1 MVYQII
7 LAIVFSIFASI
18 AKAICDLSS
27 DDKIKFKPET
37 YWVKSK
43 SWVNKWKNGDPKQGE
58 KFWKSSGW
66 LVALTDAWHLFG
78 LIERISLAIT
88 YTFSGLLIAKS
99 IWFIFFPFGCYILF
113 ASIFHIFYTYVFV
126 KK

>member
-1 MVYQII
+1 MVYQIVISI
-7 LAIVFSIFASI
+7 LLIIISGI

-58 KFWKSSGW
+58 KFWGSSRW
-66 LVALTDAWHLFG
+66 FVSFTDAWHLFG
-78 LIERISLAIT
+78 LIERISFAIA
-88 YTFSGLLIAKS
+88 FILSGLLIAS
-99 IWFIFFPFGCYILF
+99 NIWFIFFALGCYILF
-113 ASIFHIFYTYVFV
+113 ATIFHIFYTYIF

>member
-1 MVYQII
+1 MVYQIVISI
-7 LAIVFSIFASI
+7 LLIIISGI

-27 DDKIKFKPET
+27 DDKIKFKPEI

-58 KFWKSSGW
+58 KFWGSSRW
-66 LVALTDAWHLFG
+66 FVLFTDAWHLFG
-78 LIERISLAIT
+78 LIERISFAIA
-88 YTFSGLLIAKS
+88 FILSGLLIANN
-99 IWFIFFPFGCYILF
+99 IWFIFFALGCYILF
-113 ASIFHIFYTYVFV
+113 ATTFHIFYTYIF

>member
-7 LAIVFSIFASI
+7 ISILLVVISGI

-58 KFWKSSGW
+58 KFWGSSRW
-66 LVALTDAWHLFG
+66 FVSFTDAWHLFG
-78 LIERISLAIT
+78 LIERISFAIA
-88 YTFSGLLIAKS
+88 FILSGLLIAS
-99 IWFIFFPFGCYILF
+99 NIWFIFFALGCYILF
-113 ASIFHIFYTYVFV
+113 ATTFHIFYTYIF

>member
-1 MVYQII
+1 MVYQIVISI
-7 LAIVFSIFASI
+7 LLIIISGI

-27 DDKIKFKPET
+27 DDKIKFKPEI

-58 KFWKSSGW
+58 KFWGSSRW
-66 LVALTDAWHLFG
+66 FVLFTDAWHLFG
-78 LIERISLAIT
+78 LIERISFAIA
-88 YTFSGLLIAKS
+88 FILSGLLIAS
-99 IWFIFFPFGCYILF
+99 NIWFIFFALGCYILF
-113 ASIFHIFYTYVFV
+113 ATTFHIFYTYIF

>member
-7 LAIVFSIFASI
+7 LVVLLLIISGI

-37 YWVKSK
+37 YWVKSR
-43 SWVNKWKNGDPKQGE
+43 SWVNKWKNNDPKQGE
-58 KFWKSSGW
+58 KFWGSSRW
-66 LVALTDAWHLFG
+66 FVSLTDAWHLFG
-78 LIERISLAIT
+78 LIERITLAIA
-88 YTFSGLLIAKS
+88 FIFVGLLIANN
-99 IWFIFFPFGCYILF
+99 IWFTFFGAGCYILF
-113 ASIFHIFYTYVFV
+113 ASIFHIFYTYLFI

>member
-7 LAIVFSIFASI
+7 ISILLVVISGI

-27 DDKIKFKPET
+27 DDKIKFKPEI

-43 SWVNKWKNGDPKQGE
+43 SWVNEWKNGDPKQGE
-58 KFWKSSGW
+58 KFWGSSRW
-66 LVALTDAWHLFG
+66 FVSFTDAWHLFG
-78 LIERISLAIT
+78 LIERISFAIA
-88 YTFSGLLIAKS
+88 FILSGLLIAS
-99 IWFIFFPFGCYILF
+99 NIWFIFFALGCYILF
-113 ASIFHIFYTYVFV
+113 ATIFHIFYTYIF

>member
-1 MVYQII
+1 MVYQIVISI
-7 LAIVFSIFASI
+7 LLIIISGI

-58 KFWKSSGW
+58 KFWGSSRW
-66 LVALTDAWHLFG
+66 FVSFTDAWHLFG
-78 LIERISLAIT
+78 LIERISFAIA
-88 YTFSGLLIAKS
+88 FILSGLLIAS
-99 IWFIFFPFGCYILF
+99 NIWFIFFALGCYILF
-113 ASIFHIFYTYVFV
+113 ATTFHIFYTYIF

>member
-7 LAIVFSIFASI
+7 ISILLVVISGI

-27 DDKIKFKPET
+27 DDKIKFKPEI

-58 KFWKSSGW
+58 KFWGSSRW
-66 LVALTDAWHLFG
+66 FVLFTDAWHLFG
-78 LIERISLAIT
+78 LIERISFAIA
-88 YTFSGLLIAKS
+88 FILSGLLIAS
-99 IWFIFFPFGCYILF
+99 NIWFIFFALGCYILF
-113 ASIFHIFYTYVFV
+113 ATTFHIFYTYIF

>member
-7 LAIVFSIFASI
+7 ISILLVVISGI

-27 DDKIKFKPET
+27 DDKIKFKPEI

-58 KFWKSSGW
+58 KFWVVPDG
-66 LVALTDAWHLFG
+66 LFHLLMLG
-78 LIERISLAIT
+78 IYLD
-88 YTFSGLLIAKS
+88 
-99 IWFIFFPFGCYILF
+99 
-113 ASIFHIFYTYVFV
+113 
-126 KK
+126 

>member
-7 LAIVFSIFASI
+7 ISILLVVISGI

-27 DDKIKFKPET
+27 DDKIKFKPEI

-58 KFWKSSGW
+58 KFWGSSRW
-66 LVALTDAWHLFG
+66 FVSFTDAWHLFG
-78 LIERISLAIT
+78 LIERISFAIA
-88 YTFSGLLIAKS
+88 FILSGLLIAS
-99 IWFIFFPFGCYILF
+99 NIWFIFFALGCYILF
-113 ASIFHIFYTYVFV
+113 ATTFHIFYTYIF

>member
-1 MVYQII
+1 MVYQIVISI
-7 LAIVFSIFASI
+7 LLIIISGI

-58 KFWKSSGW
+58 KFWGSSRW
-66 LVALTDAWHLFG
+66 FVSFTDAWHLFG
-78 LIERISLAIT
+78 LIERISFAIA
-88 YTFSGLLIAKS
+88 FILSGLLIAS
-99 IWFIFFPFGCYILF
+99 NIWFIFFALGCYILF
-113 ASIFHIFYTYVFV
+113 AIIFHIFYTYIF

>member
-1 MVYQII
+1 MVVQITIAII
-7 LAIVFSIFASI
+7 LIITSGI

-27 DDKIKFKPET
+27 DDKIKFKPES

-58 KFWKSSGW
+58 KFWLSSRQ
-66 LVALTDAWHLFG
+66 LVFLTDAWHLFG
-78 LIERISLAIT
+78 LIERISFAIA
-88 YTFSGLLIAKS
+88 FILSGLLIANN
-99 IWFIFFPFGCYILF
+99 IWFIFFALGCYILF
-113 ASIFHIFYTYVFV
+113 ATTFHIFYTYIF

>member
-1 MVYQII
+1 MVYQIVISI
-7 LAIVFSIFASI
+7 LLIIISGI

-58 KFWKSSGW
+58 KFWGSSRW
-66 LVALTDAWHLFG
+66 FVSFTDAWHLFG
-78 LIERISLAIT
+78 LIERISFAIA
-88 YTFSGLLIAKS
+88 FILSGLLIAS
-99 IWFIFFPFGCYILF
+99 NIWFIFFVLGCYILF
-113 ASIFHIFYTYVFV
+113 ATIFHIFYTYIFI